1 MKRKVASIIM
11 VLFLM
16 IGSIS
21 FSIGSTDDFYDSESE
36 AEEFTQE
43 EKTWMQENPI
53 VYLAPDTDFA
63 PVEFIDESGEYSG
76 ISADFL
82 EWMSEDTGLE
92 FEIVLYET
100 WQEVLDNIKAK
111 NVDMLGG
118 VRKTQERMKYLI
130 FTEEFFSVP
139 TVLFTRK
146 DTGDI
151 SSIED
156 VEDLKLGLIRGYAID
171 DFIGVQ
177 YPAFDIVKVDNI
189 EDGLRMLSTTKEIDG
204 FFSDIGQGSYYI
216 EKYGIENLKVSFDVD
231 FNYDLGFAVRDDY
244 RTLRD
249 ILDKSLRRMP
259 QIKKREIISKW
270 IYLQER
276 NGYFD
281 EKLLYAIAGTL
292 VIAISIILIIGA
304 INRTL
309 KSQVEEQTKELKIL
323 NEDLEEKVKKRTL
336 ELQNSNQKLETSI
349 SELKAT
355 QNKLLEV
362 QKLAALGQ
370 LVKGVA
376 HEINTPLGISITVS
390 THIENICRS
399 TSSKILDGKI
409 SKKDLYSSMKTFKES
424 INMLHYNLNRI
435 ANIISDFKQI
445 AVDDYHAEKSSF
457 NLVKNLE
464 MIIWSLKDKY
474 INGKCQV
481 EINAPEEIMVESYPE
496 SFSQIFANLIINS
509 CIHAFKD
516 QFGRIEI
523 GIEEF
528 DDYLMIF
535 YEDDG
540 VGIEENQR
548 TKVFEPFYT
557 TNRAGGGSGLGLFI
571 VHNIVTKK
579 LKGSV
584 AVDSNPGCGISFFIK
599 IPK

>member
-1 MKRKVASIIM
+1 
-11 VLFLM
+11 M
-16 IGSIS
+16 IGPIS
-21 FSIGSTDDFYDSESE
+21 FPIDSVQDFSDLQSESDQ
-36 AEEFTQE
+36 FTEE
-43 EKTWMQENPI
+43 EKEWMQENPTI
-53 VYLAPDTDFA
+53 YLAPDPDFA
-63 PVEFIDESGEYSG
+63 PVEFIDENGEYKG
-76 ISADFL
+76 VAADFL
-82 EWMSEDTGLE
+82 DWISEDTGLE

-100 WQEVLDNIKAK
+100 WQEVLDNMKAK
-111 NVDMLGG
+111 NVDLIGAA
-118 VRKTQERMKYLI
+118 RKTQERMKYLI
-130 FTEEFFSVP
+130 FTEGYFNVP
-139 TVLFTRK
+139 SVLFTRN
-146 DTGDI
+146 DMMGI
-151 SSIED
+151 NSIED
-156 VEDLKLGLIRGYAID
+156 VENLKLGLIRGYAID
-171 DFIGVQ
+171 DYVGIQ
-177 YPAFDIVKVDNI
+177 YPELDIVRVDNI
-189 EDGLRMLSTTKEIDG
+189 EEGLNMLSITKEIDG
-204 FFSDIGQGSYYI
+204 FFSDIGQGTYYI
-216 EKYGIENLKVSFDVD
+216 EKYGIENLQVSFDVD
-231 FNYDLGFAVRDDY
+231 FNYELGFAVRDDY
-244 RTLRD
+244 TVLRD

-259 QIKKREIISKW
+259 EIKKREIVSKW
-270 IYLQER
+270 VYLQSENR
-276 NGYFD
+276 YLN
-281 EKLLYAIAGTL
+281 EELLYITAG
-292 VIAISIILIIGA
+292 ISMVAILIILTIGF

-309 KSQVEEQTKELKIL
+309 KRQVEEQTKELKTL